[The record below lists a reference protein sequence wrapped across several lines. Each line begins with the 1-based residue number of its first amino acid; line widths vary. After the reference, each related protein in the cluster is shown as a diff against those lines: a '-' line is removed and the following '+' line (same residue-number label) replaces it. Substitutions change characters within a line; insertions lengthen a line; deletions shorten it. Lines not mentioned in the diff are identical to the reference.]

1 LCGYRITISAVISL
15 NNPTREKEFFAMNR
29 RLKRSLLLR
38 AILLLN
44 LSLIGFACSKN
55 PKDAGKVTSN
65 TPPPPTVVV
74 AEISQK
80 TVPIYSEFV
89 GQTVASQTVE
99 VRARAQGML
108 EKVFFT
114 EGAVVRKGQLLF
126 QIQKNEYEARVLASK
141 ADLAKAEADL
151 AKAKERTDVI
161 QAEANLSAAQTNH
174 SLARSDLARYVP
186 LAKENAVT
194 QIDLDAAR
202 AKEETTKAEVNAA
215 QATLTNRI
223 AAVKYNIQQATAA
236 VSAAKA
242 DVSLAEINLTYCTI
256 YSPITGIIGL
266 QEVNVGNL
274 VGKNEPTL
282 LATISSS
289 SSLDV
294 DFNISEAYMLQLTK
308 TGRAG
313 SRRDAGFQ
321 LLLAD
326 NSVYDQ
332 EGRFSVVDRTVDPK
346 TGTIK
351 VRASF
356 QNAAN
361 KLRPGQFARV
371 RVAAEERPNAILVPA
386 VAVQELQSAKYV
398 LVVDSDNKIAQR
410 TITVSDRYE
419 DSFIVVD
426 GLKAGE
432 RVVTEGVQKV
442 RPGMVV
448 KPTTTAGGAS

>member
-1 LCGYRITISAVISL
+1 
-15 NNPTREKEFFAMNR
+15 MNR

-55 PKDAGKVTSN
+55 KDAGKVASTTN
-65 TPPPPTVVV
+65 TPPPTVVV
-74 AEISQK
+74 SQVEQR

-89 GQTVASQTVE
+89 GQTGASQTVE

-108 EKVFFT
+108 EKIFFK
-114 EGAVVRKGQLLF
+114 EGTVVRKGQVLF
-126 QIQKNEYEARVLASK
+126 QIQKNEYQAKVLSAK
-141 ADLAKAEADL
+141 AALAKAEADL
-151 AKAKERTDVI
+151 AQARERVDVI
-161 QAEANLSAAQTNH
+161 QAEAKLAEANTTH

-194 QIDLDAAR
+194 QIDLDAVR
-202 AKEETTKAEVNAA
+202 AKEETTKAEVSAA
-215 QATLTNRI
+215 QATLTNRT
-223 AAVKYNIQQATAA
+223 AAVKYNVEQSNA
-236 VSAAKA
+236 VVTSAKA
-242 DVSLAEINLTYCTI
+242 DLALAEINLTYCTI

-266 QEVNVGNL
+266 QNVNEGNL

-282 LATISSS
+282 LTTISSS

-294 DFNISEAYMLQLTK
+294 DFSISEAYMLQLTK
-308 TGRAG
+308 SGKAG
-313 SRRDAGFQ
+313 SRRGAAFQ
-321 LLLAD
+321 LMLAD

-332 EGRFSVVDRTVDPK
+332 EGRFSVIDRTVDPK
-346 TGTIK
+346 TGTLK

-356 QNAAN
+356 PNAAN
-361 KLRPGQFARV
+361 QLRPGQFARV
-371 RVAAEERPNAILVPA
+371 RVAAEERANAVLVPQ

-398 LVVDSDNKIAQR
+398 LVVDSDNKIVQR
-410 TITVSDRYE
+410 TITVADRID
-419 DSFIVVD
+419 DSFIVTD

-448 KPTTTAGGAS
+448 KPTTTGGAS

>member
-1 LCGYRITISAVISL
+1 MNIKHGRQLSVLAASL
-15 NNPTREKEFFAMNR
+15 TVAA
-29 RLKRSLLLR
+29 SLLVT
-38 AILLLN
+38 
-44 LSLIGFACSKN
+44 GCGKKN
-55 PKDAGKVTSN
+55 ASN
-65 TPPPPTVVV
+65 TAATPPPPPSVVV
-74 AEISQK
+74 AEVTQK

-89 GQTVASQTVE
+89 GQTAASQTVE

-114 EGAVVRKGQLLF
+114 EGAVVKKGQILF
-126 QIQKNEYEARVLASK
+126 QIQKNEYQAKVLAAK
-141 ADLAKAEADL
+141 AALAKAEADL
-151 AKAKERTDVI
+151 AQARERTDVI
-161 QAEANLSAAQTNH
+161 QAEANLAGAQTNH

-194 QIDLDAAR
+194 QIDLDSAR
-202 AKEETTKAEVNAA
+202 AKEETARAEVTAA
-215 QATLTNRI
+215 QATLTNRT
-223 AAVKYNIQQATAA
+223 AAVKYNIQQAAAA
-236 VSAAKA
+236 VAAARA
-242 DVSLAEINLTYCTI
+242 DLALAEINLTYCTI

-282 LATISSS
+282 LTTISSS

-294 DFNISEAYMLQLTK
+294 DFSISEAYMLQLTK
-308 TGRAG
+308 SGKAG
-313 SRRDAGFQ
+313 SRRGAEFQ
-321 LLLAD
+321 LVLAD

-332 EGRFSVVDRTVDPK
+332 PGRFSVVDRTVDPK
-346 TGTIK
+346 TGTLK

-356 QNAAN
+356 PNAAN
-361 KLRPGQFARV
+361 RLRPGQFARV
-371 RVAAEERPNAILVPA
+371 RVAAEERPDAILVPA

-398 LVVDSDNKIAQR
+398 LIVGSDNKVSQR

-419 DSFIVVD
+419 DSFIVTE

>member
-1 LCGYRITISAVISL
+1 MKIQHRRILPFIGASIVA
-15 NNPTREKEFFAMNR
+15 
-29 RLKRSLLLR
+29 
-38 AILLLN
+38 AIL
-44 LSLIGFACSKN
+44 ICTGCGK
-55 PKDAGKVTSN
+55 KDAAKTAGA
-65 TPPPPTVVV
+65 TPAPPPTVVV
-74 AEISQK
+74 AEVTQK
-80 TVPIYSEFV
+80 TVPIFSEFV

-114 EGAVVRKGQLLF
+114 EGSVVRKGQVLF
-126 QIQKNEYEARVLASK
+126 QIQKNEYEAKVLAAK
-141 ADLAKAEADL
+141 AALAKAEADL
-151 AKAKERTDVI
+151 AQARERVDVI
-161 QAEANLSAAQTNH
+161 QAEANLAQANTSH

-202 AKEETTKAEVNAA
+202 AKEETAKAEVNAA
-215 QATLTNRI
+215 KATLTNRT
-223 AAVKYNIQQATAA
+223 AAVKYNIEQAAAA
-236 VSAAKA
+236 VTAAKA
-242 DVSLAEINLTYCTI
+242 DLDLARINLTYCTI

-282 LATISSS
+282 LTTISSS

-294 DFNISEAYMLQLTK
+294 DFSISEAYMLQLTK
-308 TGRAG
+308 SGKAG
-313 SRRDAGFQ
+313 SRRGAAFQ
-321 LLLAD
+321 LMLAD
-326 NSVYDQ
+326 NSIYDQ

-356 QNAAN
+356 PNAAN
-361 KLRPGQFARV
+361 RLRPGQFARV
-371 RVAAEERPNAILVPA
+371 RVAAEERSDAILVPQ
-386 VAVQELQSAKYV
+386 VAVQELQSSKYV
-398 LVVDSDNKIAQR
+398 LVVGSDNKIVQR
-410 TITVSDRYE
+410 PITVSDRYE
-419 DSFIVVD
+419 DSFVVTE

>member
-1 LCGYRITISAVISL
+1 MR
-15 NNPTREKEFFAMNR
+15 
-29 RLKRSLLLR
+29 
-38 AILLLN
+38 N
-44 LSLIGFACSKN
+44 LSFIAAVLSAASFLIITGCGK
-55 PKDAGKVTSN
+55 KDASKTAN
-65 TPPPPTVVV
+65 AQALPPTVVV
-74 AEISQK
+74 AEVTQK
-80 TVPIYSEFV
+80 TVPIFSEFV
-89 GQTVASQTVE
+89 GQTAASQTVE

-114 EGAVVRKGQLLF
+114 EGAVVRKGQILY
-126 QIQKNEYEARVLASK
+126 QIQKSEYQARVLAAK
-141 ADLAKAEADL
+141 AAVAKAEADL
-151 AKAKERTDVI
+151 AQAKERVDVI
-161 QAEANLSAAQTNH
+161 QAEANLAAAQTNH

-202 AKEETTKAEVNAA
+202 AKEETARVETNAA
-215 QATLTNRI
+215 QATLTNRT
-223 AAVKYNIQQATAA
+223 AAVKYNIQQAAA
-236 VSAAKA
+236 VVASAKA
-242 DVSLAEINLTYCTI
+242 DLALAEINLAYCTI
-256 YSPITGIIGL
+256 YSPISGIIGL

-282 LATISSS
+282 LTTISSS

-294 DFNISEAYMLQLTK
+294 DFSISEAYMLQLTK
-308 TGRAG
+308 SGKAG
-313 SRRDAGFQ
+313 SRKGAAFQ

-356 QNAAN
+356 PNAAN
-361 KLRPGQFARV
+361 RLRPGQFARV
-371 RVAAEERPNAILVPA
+371 RVAAEERADAILVPA
-386 VAVQELQSAKYV
+386 IAVQELQSAKYV
-398 LVVDSDNKIAQR
+398 LVVGSDNKIAQR
-410 TITVSDRYE
+410 PITVSDRYE
-419 DSFIVVD
+419 DSFIVTE

-432 RVVTEGVQKV
+432 HVVTEGVQKV

-448 KPTTTAGGAS
+448 KPTTTGGGAS

>member
-1 LCGYRITISAVISL
+1 
-15 NNPTREKEFFAMNR
+15 
-29 RLKRSLLLR
+29 
-38 AILLLN
+38 
-44 LSLIGFACSKN
+44 
-55 PKDAGKVTSN
+55 
-65 TPPPPTVVV
+65 V
-74 AEISQK
+74 AEVTQK
-80 TVPIYSEFV
+80 TVPIFSEFV

-108 EKVFFT
+108 EKILFT
-114 EGAVVRKGQLLF
+114 EGAVVRKGQVLF
-126 QIQKNEYEARVLASK
+126 QIQKSEYQAKVLASK
-141 ADLAKAEADL
+141 AAVAKAEADL
-151 AKAKERTDVI
+151 AQAKERVDVI
-161 QAEANLSAAQTNH
+161 QAESNLAQAQTSH

-202 AKEETTKAEVNAA
+202 AKEETAKAEVNAA
-215 QATLTNRI
+215 QATLTNRT
-223 AAVKYNIQQATAA
+223 AAVKYNIEQAAAA

-242 DVSLAEINLTYCTI
+242 DLALAEINLTYCTI

-266 QEVNVGNL
+266 QAVNVGNL

-282 LATISSS
+282 LTTISSS

-294 DFNISEAYMLQLTK
+294 DFSISEAYMLQMTK
-308 TGRAG
+308 SGKAG
-313 SRRDAGFQ
+313 SRRGAAFQ
-321 LLLAD
+321 LMLAD
-326 NSVYDQ
+326 NSIYDQ

-356 QNAAN
+356 PNAAN
-361 KLRPGQFARV
+361 RLRPGQFARV
-371 RVAAEERPNAILVPA
+371 RVAAEERQDAVLVPQI
-386 VAVQELQSAKYV
+386 AVQELQSAKYV
-398 LVVDSDNKIAQR
+398 LVVGADNKIVQR

-419 DSFIVVD
+419 DSFVVVE

-448 KPTTTAGGAS
+448 KPTTTAGGVA

>member
-1 LCGYRITISAVISL
+1 
-15 NNPTREKEFFAMNR
+15 MNR

-55 PKDAGKVTSN
+55 KDAGKVASTTN
-65 TPPPPTVVV
+65 TPPPTVVV
-74 AEISQK
+74 SQVEQR

-89 GQTVASQTVE
+89 GQTGASQTVE

-108 EKVFFT
+108 EKIFFK
-114 EGAVVRKGQLLF
+114 EGTVVRKGQVLF
-126 QIQKNEYEARVLASK
+126 QIQKNEYQAKVLSAK
-141 ADLAKAEADL
+141 AALAKAEADL
-151 AKAKERTDVI
+151 AQARERVDVI
-161 QAEANLSAAQTNH
+161 QAEAKLAEANTTH

-194 QIDLDAAR
+194 QIDLDAVR

-215 QATLTNRI
+215 QATLTNRT
-223 AAVKYNIQQATAA
+223 AAVKYNVEQSTAV
-236 VSAAKA
+236 VSSAKA
-242 DVSLAEINLTYCTI
+242 DLALAEINLTYCTI

-266 QEVNVGNL
+266 QNVNEGNL

-282 LATISSS
+282 LTTISSS

-294 DFNISEAYMLQLTK
+294 DFSISEAYMLQLTK
-308 TGRAG
+308 SGKAG
-313 SRRDAGFQ
+313 SRRGAAFQ
-321 LLLAD
+321 LMLAD

-332 EGRFSVVDRTVDPK
+332 EGRFSVIDRTVDPK
-346 TGTIK
+346 TGTLK

-356 QNAAN
+356 PNAAN
-361 KLRPGQFARV
+361 QLRPGQFARV
-371 RVAAEERPNAILVPA
+371 RVAAEERANAVLVPQ

-398 LVVDSDNKIAQR
+398 LVVDSDNKIVQR
-410 TITVSDRYE
+410 TITVADRID
-419 DSFIVVD
+419 DSFIVTD

-448 KPTTTAGGAS
+448 KPTTTGGAS

>member
-1 LCGYRITISAVISL
+1 
-15 NNPTREKEFFAMNR
+15 MNR
-29 RLKRSLLLR
+29 RLQRSLLLR
-38 AILLLN
+38 AILLLS

-55 PKDAGKVTSN
+55 KDAGKPTSTTN
-65 TPPPPTVVV
+65 ASPPTVVV
-74 AEISQK
+74 SQVEQR
-80 TVPIYSEFV
+80 TVPIFSEFV
-89 GQTVASQTVE
+89 GQTAASQTVE

-114 EGAVVRKGQLLF
+114 EGAVVRKGQILY
-126 QIQKNEYEARVLASK
+126 QIQKSEYQAKVLASK
-141 ADLAKAEADL
+141 ASLAKAEADL
-151 AKAKERTDVI
+151 AQSRERVDVI
-161 QAEANLSAAQTNH
+161 QAEAKLAEANTSH

-186 LAKENAVT
+186 LAKQNAVT

-202 AKEETTKAEVNAA
+202 AKEETANAEVTAA
-215 QATLTNRI
+215 RATLTNRT
-223 AAVKYNIQQATAA
+223 AAVKYNIEQAAAA

-242 DVSLAEINLTYCTI
+242 DLTLAEINLTYCTI

-266 QEVNVGNL
+266 QNVNMGNL

-282 LATISSS
+282 LTTISSS

-294 DFNISEAYMLQLTK
+294 DFSISEAYMLQMTK
-308 TGRAG
+308 SGKAG
-313 SRRDAGFQ
+313 SRRGAAFQ

-346 TGTIK
+346 TGTLK

-356 QNAAN
+356 PNAAN
-361 KLRPGQFARV
+361 QLRPGQFARV
-371 RVAAEERPNAILVPA
+371 RVAAEERQNAILVPQ

-398 LVVDSDNKIAQR
+398 LVVDSDNKIVQR
-410 TITVSDRYE
+410 TITVADRIE
-419 DSFIVVD
+419 DSFIVTE

-432 RVVTEGVQKV
+432 RVVIEGVQKV